1 MGIFLSSPVI
11 LLSSRGANGAY
22 DNLGATPLC
31 KDLGSRG
38 SLYVRSNTLDED
50 MALPNI
56 NTKGKYELWHSF
68 PLSPPLEWCND
79 RTTPPLSYYVVFL
92 NALLMLKKKN
102 SARHTNKPAIGAS
115 RRQPKGWKTNR
126 WENKC
131 GGGSS
136 SSSSRSVIPENM
148 ADPRTGLPDRPRI
161 SEAFPTHGAP
171 AKPPETWE
179 KTKARAQTAIYRL
192 RPSLYS
198 NLMRKKAPLSRCSV
212 CVCVPVCVFP
222 PQLARTHDIS
232 LAQPRY
238 LGLGQFIAVS
248 GGGGGAA
255 A

>member
-1 MGIFLSSPVI
+1 MHLVWRNGRDIQLVGIFLSSPVI

-102 SARHTNKPAIGAS
+102 SARHTNKTRDRGLPSTTKRMENQQMGKQMR
-115 RRQPKGWKTNR
+115 RRQQQQQQERDTG
-126 WENKC
+126 EH
-131 GGGSS
+131 GGS
-136 SSSSRSVIPENM
+136 E
-148 ADPRTGLPDRPRI
+148 DRPTR
-161 SEAFPTHGAP
+161 P
-171 AKPPETWE
+171 AQNLGSLSHPRRSRQATRDMGKKP
-179 KTKARAQTAIYRL
+179 KRARRL
-192 RPSLYS
+192 LY
-198 NLMRKKAPLSRCSV
+198 
-212 CVCVPVCVFP
+212 
-222 PQLARTHDIS
+222 I
-232 LAQPRY
+232 
-238 LGLGQFIAVS
+238 G
-248 GGGGGAA
+248 
-255 A
+255 